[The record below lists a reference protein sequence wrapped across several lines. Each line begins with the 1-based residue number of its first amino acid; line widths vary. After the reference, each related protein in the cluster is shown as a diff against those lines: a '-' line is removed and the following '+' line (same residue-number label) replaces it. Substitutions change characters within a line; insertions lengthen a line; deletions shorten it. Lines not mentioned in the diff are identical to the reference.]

1 MGMLTTK
8 DGTSI
13 YYKDWGTGQPIV
25 FSHGWPL
32 DADAWDDQMMF
43 LASRGFRCIAHDRRG
58 WGRSTQSWDGNGV
71 DTYADDLAA
80 LVTSLHLE
88 NVVHVGHSAGAGEI
102 ARYCSQHGTRNVSRV
117 VLISTVTPHMI
128 KTSANRPGVHRSSL
142 DQMRARVV
150 EDRPQFFKELAE
162 RFFGANL
169 SGWRASDG
177 LREWFASQGMRAGLR
192 AVHEGIKAFSETNFT
207 RDLAAFEFPTL
218 IIHGEEDQI
227 APLGCTGL
235 VTSELVRGSVLKIY
249 PGAPHGLCWTH
260 KHMLNED
267 LLLFIKHGRRIVTT
281 LRREDEP
288 EFELR

>member
-1 MGMLTTK
+1 MGTLTTK
-8 DGTSI
+8 DGTNI
-13 YYKDWGTGQPIV
+13 YYKDWGSGQPVV

-58 WGRSTQSWDGNGV
+58 WGRSTQSWEGNGI

-80 LVTSLHLE
+80 LVGYLRLE
-88 NVVHVGHSAGAGEI
+88 NAIHVGHSAGAGEI
-102 ARYCSQHGTRNVSRV
+102 ARYVSQHGTRNVSRV
-117 VLISTVTPHMI
+117 VLISTFTPYLT
-128 KTSANRPGVHRSSL
+128 KTNASQRNGL
-142 DQMRARVV
+142 DQMRARLV
-150 EDRPQFFKELAE
+150 EDRPQFFKELVDP
-162 RFFGANL
+162 FFGANL

-177 LREWFASQGMRAGLR
+177 LREWFASQAMRAGLR

-227 APLGCTGL
+227 APLTATGL

-249 PGAPHGLCWTH
+249 PGAPHGLPWTH

-267 LLLFIKHGRRIVTT
+267 LLLFIKHGRRVVTT

>member
-13 YYKDWGTGQPIV
+13 YYKDWGSGQPIV

-80 LVTSLHLE
+80 LVTS
-88 NVVHVGHSAGAGEI
+88 
-102 ARYCSQHGTRNVSRV
+102 
-117 VLISTVTPHMI
+117 
-128 KTSANRPGVHRSSL
+128 NRPGVHRSSL

-267 LLLFIKHGRRIVTT
+267 LLLFIKHGRRVVTT

-288 EFELR
+288 ECELRCGSSSSLA

>member
-1 MGMLTTK
+1 MGTLTTK

-13 YYKDWGTGQPIV
+13 YYKDWGTGQPVV

-32 DADAWDDQMMF
+32 DADAWDDQMMV
-43 LASRGFRCIAHDRRG
+43 LAARGFRCIAHDRRG
-58 WGRSTQSWDGNGV
+58 WGRSGQSWEGNGV
-71 DTYADDLAA
+71 DTYADDLAQ
-80 LVTSLHLE
+80 LVETLRLE

-102 ARYCSQHGTRNVSRV
+102 ARYISHHGTRNVSRV
-117 VLISTVTPHMI
+117 CLISTFTPHLI
-128 KTSANRPGVHRSSL
+128 RTNASKRGGL
-142 DQMRARVV
+142 DHWRARVV
-150 EDRPQFFKELAE
+150 EDRPQFFKELVDP
-162 RFFGANL
+162 FFGANL

-227 APLGCTGL
+227 APLACTGL

-249 PGAPHGLCWTH
+249 PGAPHGLPWTH

-267 LLLFIKHGRRIVTT
+267 LLLFIRHGRRVITT